1 VVIAAHLALV
11 GVGAAERLVEL
22 GVARRN
28 AAWAIGAGGVEQGRG
43 HYPGMVALHAL
54 LLAGAAIEPILLDR
68 PFVPAR
74 FVGGGLALLLAAGLR
89 FWVIRSLGRRW
100 TTRVIVLPGRPLIAT
115 GPYRYLRHPNY
126 LAVVI
131 EVAALPIAVGA
142 LVTAIA
148 ASLMNA
154 ALLAVRIRTEEA
166 ALGIRT
172 PS

>member
-1 VVIAAHLALV
+1 MVIPANLVLVALV
-11 GVGAAERLVEL
+11 AAERLVEL

-28 AAWAIGAGGVEQGRG
+28 TTWAFGAGGVEHGRA
-43 HYPGMVALHAL
+43 HYPGMVLLHAG

-74 FVGGGLALLLAAGLR
+74 FALGVVALLLAAGLR
-89 FWVIRSLGRRW
+89 FWVIRTLGRRW
-100 TTRVIVLPGRPLIAT
+100 TTRVIVLPGRPLVAG
-115 GPYRYLRHPNY
+115 GPYRHLRHPNY

-142 LVTAIA
+142 FVTAIA
-148 ASLMNA
+148 ASLTNA
-154 ALLAVRIRTEEA
+154 ALLAVRLRTEEA
-166 ALGIRT
+166 ALGIRG